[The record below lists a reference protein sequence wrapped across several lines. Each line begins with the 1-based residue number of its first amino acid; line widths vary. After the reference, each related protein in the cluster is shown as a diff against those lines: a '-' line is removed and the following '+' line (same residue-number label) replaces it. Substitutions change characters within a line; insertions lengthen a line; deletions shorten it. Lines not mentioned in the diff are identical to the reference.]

1 MRSKRSQAGV
11 TLIEMLIVMT
21 IVGVL
26 VGVSYPG
33 IASGLDSVRMRA
45 ATDSVATFLIQAR
58 TRMDRSQDGV
68 LLTLDKSAGKLE
80 IRGSQPALAKEL
92 VLEEGISILRIHPE
106 PPGDPVPVRHVVLTP
121 GAPFPAFAIELL
133 NRRGQRR
140 LIRMDPLSSVPIVET
155 PLEDVSTVER

>member
-1 MRSKRSQAGV
+1 MPSKRSESGV

-33 IASGLDSVRMRA
+33 ITAGLDSVRMRS
-45 ATDSVATFLIQAR
+45 ATDSVATFLVQAK

-68 LLTLDKSAGKLE
+68 LLTLDKHAGRLE
-80 IRGSQPALAKEL
+80 LHGAQPSVSREL

-121 GAPFPAFAIELL
+121 GAAFPAFAIELL

-140 LIRMDPLSSVPIVET
+140 LVRMDPLSSVPIVET